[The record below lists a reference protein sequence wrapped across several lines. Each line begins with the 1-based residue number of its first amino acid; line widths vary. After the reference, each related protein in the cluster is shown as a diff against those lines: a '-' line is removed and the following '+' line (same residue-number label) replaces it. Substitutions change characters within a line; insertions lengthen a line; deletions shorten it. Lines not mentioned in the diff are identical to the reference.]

1 MLIFSW
7 NYAFRIAEKIAELCY
22 FYAKSYHIMPHYAH
36 IYAANV
42 YDGSVQNNRGIFC
55 IGRCTVVAKVQ
66 RGQRT
71 VRPTIVAT
79 TVTDCSGL
87 DMLSRES

>member
-1 MLIFSW
+1 MLT
-7 NYAFRIAEKIAELCY
+7 
-22 FYAKSYHIMPHYAH
+22 
-36 IYAANV
+36 YAANV

-55 IGRCTVVAKVQ
+55 IGRCTVLVAKVQ
-66 RGQRT
+66 RGQRA

-79 TVTDCSGL
+79 TVTKSTFFGLCTLAVTDCSGL

>member
-1 MLIFSW
+1 MLT
-7 NYAFRIAEKIAELCY
+7 
-22 FYAKSYHIMPHYAH
+22 
-36 IYAANV
+36 YAANV

-66 RGQRT
+66 RGQRA

-79 TVTDCSGL
+79 TVTKSGVCTLAVTDCSGL